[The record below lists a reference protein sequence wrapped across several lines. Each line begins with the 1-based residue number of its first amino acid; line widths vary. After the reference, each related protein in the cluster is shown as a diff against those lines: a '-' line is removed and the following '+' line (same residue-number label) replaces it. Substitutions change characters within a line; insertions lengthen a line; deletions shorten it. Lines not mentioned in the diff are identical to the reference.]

1 MSSPAEVKLTA
12 SQLQSMRQTLRSA
25 HEDLDYVLRPVVAQ
39 MLTSGMDSKA
49 VLPVLRDAAR
59 RSLYLTATDCAASFD
74 VDIPESAAARDTL
87 VYKLVDAEAAR
98 FARLVLE
105 AAQPVRGKKAA

>member
-12 SQLQSMRQTLRSA
+12 AQMRTMRQTLRSA
-25 HEDLDYVLRPVVAQ
+25 HEDLDYVLRPVAAQ
-39 MLTSGMDSKA
+39 MLRSGMDKTS
-49 VLPVLRDAAR
+49 VLPLLRDAAN

-87 VYKLVDAEAAR
+87 VSKLVDAEAAR
-98 FARLVLE
+98 FARLIVEGAHAVRCKL
-105 AAQPVRGKKAA
+105 AA